1 MAIVHPDFS
10 ILANRIVVQNLH
22 DSTMEDI
29 TEVAKLLMSV
39 KDKAGRPAQLLSDD
53 TFKVI
58 MEHGDKINE
67 VIDYSRDFTYD
78 FFGFKTL
85 EKAYLLKID
94 GKIAERP

>member
-22 DSTMEDI
+22 DSTKDDI

-85 EKAYLLKID
+85 EKAYLLKVD

>member
-85 EKAYLLKID
+85 EKAYLLKVD